1 MEVCARVC
9 HNWRMK
15 RALLVVGLVA
25 GCRGSESFERARLEA
40 VVTAVR
46 PRVIAPNTLYTWK
59 LAASLD
65 PATLGS
71 TPAILGRGDGRGLV
85 RAEVDDAHHLAVSIE
100 TVDDGHAGE
109 SGFMYVD
116 PGFAR
121 AGLEDVQRDSQHE
134 TRIDDR
140 WVRWVYDL
148 D

>member
-1 MEVCARVC
+1 
-9 HNWRMK
+9 MK
-15 RALLVVGLVA
+15 RALVVVGLA
-25 GCRGSESFERARLEA
+25 AACRGSEPFERARLEA
-40 VVTAVR
+40 VVAAVR
-46 PRVIAPNTLYTWK
+46 TRVTTPHTLYMFK
-59 LAASLD
+59 LAPSLD
-65 PATLGS
+65 AATLGPA
-71 TPAILGRGDGRGLV
+71 PAILGRGDGRGLV
-85 RAEVDDAHHLAVSIE
+85 RAEIDDARHLAVSIE

-121 AGLEDVQRDSQHE
+121 AGLEDVERDSEHE